1 MTVKLFLSVSQISIV
16 FNVFYQVHDQ
26 LAPPR
31 CRQRKLYHWQK
42 RTQPKG
48 RPIDKIFYADWTL
61 LQKFSISGGNYETMR
76 RRGSYLGIAV
86 YFCPP
91 HKSCTEIFADSWNV
105 HPLSSE
111 KNRSSEQLWILWRN
125 IQKRELCTYEVIFIL
140 IPHVKR
146 FHTVFRFLVST

>member
-1 MTVKLFLSVSQISIV
+1 MCFIRFMISQPHRGADRGSYIIGKSI
-16 FNVFYQVHDQ
+16 HS
-26 LAPPR
+26 
-31 CRQRKLYHWQK
+31 QRVERLKH
-42 RTQPKG
+42 
-48 RPIDKIFYADWTL
+48 KIFYADWTL